1 MNRVKSA
8 IGKIFSHTTTLIA
21 LVPAIAAS
29 SLASHAADKHPFGID
44 DYSAL
49 HSAGPVGISP
59 DGKTILYDVT
69 TDGLKGPTKHEYR
82 LVDVNGS
89 NPRKLDL
96 PEKFRPTGFTK
107 DGSLW
112 GTYELEPNRCS
123 SSLSRMASKVP
134 PFRPMAC
141 ASLWSPTRVLRIPSL
156 ACTPSS
162 KTKSPVFT
170 LSGWTVLVAHGGA
183 PISSPSR
190 TSLGPTIP
198 HNSP

>member
-8 IGKIFSHTTTLIA
+8 IGKIFSRTTTRIA

-112 GTYELEPNRCS
+112 GTHELENAQ
-123 SSLSRMASKVP
+123 LAIVP
-134 PFRPMAC
+134 
-141 ASLWSPTRVLRIPSL
+141 L
-156 ACTPSS
+156 AAAKP
-162 KTKSPVFT
+162 
-170 LSGWTVLVAHGGA
+170 VLV
-183 PISSPSR
+183 ISLPNGIQSAAISPDGMRFALLAEENGR
-190 TSLGPTIP
+190 TYPRLTR
-198 HNSP
+198 